1 MLVASFECVYRTT
14 KQLFAIVTI
23 FYGYI
28 DGFQINT
35 QRKMTKVI
43 LFKPE
48 LNWSLVRLSVPPHGS
63 LAVLVSNTISAFALA
78 VRCPLPSCVPQSID
92 SLIVT
97 FWLQLQLCKPFA
109 MITFGNEM
117 WAPVS
122 CVVLW
127 ITSSSILHDG
137 RTHTHTH
144 TFGCNLLPVQIPIY
158 TFENFVQKTKIKQI
172 TNNKYNSQEFCTSLR
187 PRLETARPRYSVSLL
202 DLFAN
207 RIASH
212 FGLHWGRRFWLSKF
226 CHIET
231 LPHSKCSAH
240 SEPKQQ

>member
-1 MLVASFECVYRTT
+1 MKRVWKAKAHKISTKKKKKKNAGIKKRRWVTNIIEYICIRTFEIRARSVVLVASFECVYRTT

-144 TFGCNLLPVQIPIY
+144 THSDAIY
-158 TFENFVQKTKIKQI
+158 CRF
-172 TNNKYNSQEFCTSLR
+172 KY
-187 PRLETARPRYSVSLL
+187 
-202 DLFAN
+202 LF
-207 RIASH
+207 I
-212 FGLHWGRRFWLSKF
+212 
-226 CHIET
+226 
-231 LPHSKCSAH
+231 HSKISFK
-240 SEPKQQ
+240 KQKSNK